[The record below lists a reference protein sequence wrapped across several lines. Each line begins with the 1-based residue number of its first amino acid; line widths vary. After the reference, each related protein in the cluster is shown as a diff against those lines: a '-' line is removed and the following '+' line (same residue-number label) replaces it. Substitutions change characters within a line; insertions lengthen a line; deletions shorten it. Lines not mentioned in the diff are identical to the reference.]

1 MQNFSANSDKFK
13 EEISETNNNNN
24 DNSLNSNSNS
34 PTKSATLLDRK
45 SIIRSH
51 IIGSFHSFYEENIKY
66 KSLFKII
73 FIIVYLRILN
83 SKKKTKVAR
92 CISKNYFQH
101 SKKSKQR
108 RNQNSEYF
116 IPKIFT
122 IFTEKAK
129 N

>member
-51 IIGSFHSFYEENIKY
+51 IIGSFSF
-66 KSLFKII
+66 
-73 FIIVYLRILN
+73 IL
-83 SKKKTKVAR
+83 
-92 CISKNYFQH
+92 
-101 SKKSKQR
+101 
-108 RNQNSEYF
+108 
-116 IPKIFT
+116 
-122 IFTEKAK
+122 
-129 N
+129 